1 MPERSLYVA
10 AYDVC
15 HPRRLRLALKVMK
28 GYSTGGQK
36 SVFECFLTEGER
48 QQLLREIKGVLD
60 VREDRFLLVPVD
72 ARREVRVYGVAVP
85 PADPDYYYVG

>member
-1 MPERSLYVA
+1 MPPA
-10 AYDVC
+10 APASGAESDEGLL
-15 HPRRLRLALKVMK
+15 H
-28 GYSTGGQK
+28 GGGQK